1 MRFLR
6 NLPLLAAAC
15 VLFVQSS
22 GAPAEI
28 YHFKQAGKDPSEV
41 FIIGSDGSRPA
52 IQELLKNDPNSFFK
66 ATAALDEK
74 KVFDTAVDLM
84 IDNLEKGAP
93 ATPVVVDV
101 PPDVVTSKDAAR
113 LKELLANMGG

>member
-1 MRFLR
+1 
-6 NLPLLAAAC
+6 
-15 VLFVQSS
+15 
-22 GAPAEI
+22 
-28 YHFKQAGKDPSEV
+28 
-41 FIIGSDGSRPA
+41 
-52 IQELLKNDPNSFFK
+52 
-66 ATAALDEK
+66 
-74 KVFDTAVDLM
+74 M